1 MLGRPHTGKGKKMM
15 KNEAPRS
22 RTPKSGSVIDGLTE
36 IEEAAVAAGSGVFV
50 EQSIVISETSRT
62 A

>member
-1 MLGRPHTGKGKKMM
+1 MM

-36 IEEAAVAAGSGVFV
+36 VEETAVAAGSGVFV